1 MPVYRFGPFRLDP
14 VRRLLTKGEE
24 PVPLPS
30 KALDLLLA
38 LLQHSGGAMHRR
50 ELLRMVW
57 PDARVEE
64 GNLSQTIFVLRKAL
78 GERPN
83 EHRYV
88 LTIPGFGYRFVT
100 PVTWDRAS
108 SEQEPRPLT
117 EAGATGPHGTLPS
130 LAVLPFAS
138 LGAVAGDEYI
148 ELGMTD
154 ALITKLGSVRGVT
167 VRPTTAVLNVPRAPD
182 RSAGRCQ

>member
-14 VRRLLTKGEE
+14 VRRLLSRGDE
-24 PVPLPS
+24 PVSLPS

-38 LLQHSGGAMHRR
+38 LVQHGSTAMHKS

-64 GNLSQTIFVLRKAL
+64 GNLSQTVFVLRKAL

-88 LTIPGFGYRFVT
+88 VTIPGIGYRFVA
-100 PVTWDRAS
+100 PVTWDRTGDAADVA
-108 SEQEPRPLT
+108 RPGLD
-117 EAGATGPHGTLPS
+117 ERVSGSRGALLS
-130 LAVLPFAS
+130 MAVLPFTN
-138 LGAVAGDEYI
+138 LGPATGEEYI
-148 ELGMTD
+148 ELGITD
-154 ALITKLGSVRGVT
+154 A
-167 VRPTTAVLNVPRAPD
+167 
-182 RSAGRCQ
+182 